1 MIGTVLG
8 NRYEIIEKIG
18 GGGMALVYKAKCKL
32 LNRNVAIKVLRDEF
46 VNDEEFIKKFR
57 RESQSAASLSHPNI
71 VNIYDVGVEQKEDQE
86 IHYIVMEYINGKTL
100 KDIIVEKGKLSFD
113 ETVDYSIQI
122 AEALEH
128 AHKNHI
134 IHRDIKPHNIMI
146 TEDGRAKVTDFGIA
160 RAATSST
167 MTNTSNVIG
176 SVHYFSPEQARGGY
190 TDERSDIYS
199 LGIVMYEMITGK
211 VPYEGDSPISV
222 ALKHIQEDIVSPKEI
237 DSTVPIGLQ
246 NIIMKCV
253 KKTQSDRYKT
263 ASELLQDLKRIKISK
278 KEEIVDDTNDT
289 ESATQI
295 IPIIGDEI
303 DNITDN
309 KKQIKKKKG
318 KENGGLKY
326 TLLAILLAFLVVSLI
341 AFGFFRLKDFFITKE
356 IPVPDLVGKT
366 EEAAREEVE
375 DLGLKFKVGR
385 EVYDSNFDK
394 GIVTSQK
401 PTAEDKVK
409 KGYTIEVIIS
419 KGSNLIKVP
428 NLINKSIEEIDDILA
443 EFNLGEGMVDYKN
456 SDSIEANKIINQS
469 PEAYSEVE
477 EGTRINIIVSKGPEK
492 KTIKMPNLL
501 GQKEKDAENALIA
514 YGLVRSGNRVVEP
527 SDKYPEGTVM
537 WQSINANTEVNM
549 NTKVDLSIS
558 SGPKKEPE
566 EPAEPEEPE
575 KSTKPE
581 KPNDDKETSFT
592 ISITIA
598 EDKEETEIRVDR
610 IQDGNRKN
618 IYGKVHQV
626 EEKTAKIPLKGKLD
640 AKFEVY
646 VDGVLIDTIN
656 HPDR

>member
-1 MIGTVLG
+1 MIGNVLG

-71 VNIYDVGVEQKEDQE
+71 VSIYDVGVEQKEDQE
-86 IHYIVMEYINGKTL
+86 IHYIVMEYIKGKTL
-100 KDIIVEKGKLSFD
+100 KDVIVGKGKLSFD

-222 ALKHIQEDIVSPKEI
+222 ALKHIQEDIILPKDI
-237 DSTVPIGLQ
+237 DSTIPIGLQ

-263 ASELLQDLKRIKISK
+263 ASELLQDLRRIKISK
-278 KEEIVDDTNDT
+278 EEIVEDINNT
-289 ESATQI
+289 ESATRI
-295 IPIIGDEI
+295 IPVVGDDIE
-303 DNITDN
+303 NIADN
-309 KKQIKKKKG
+309 KKGKKKKKK

-326 TLLAILLAFLVVSLI
+326 TLLAIILAFLVVSFM
-341 AFGFFRLKDFFITKE
+341 AFGFFKLKDFFITKE

-366 EEAAREEVE
+366 EEVAREEVE
-375 DLGLKFKVGR
+375 NLGLKFKVGR

-394 GIVTSQK
+394 GTVTSQK
-401 PTAEDKVK
+401 PTADDKVK
-409 KGYTIEVIIS
+409 KGYTVEVIIS
-419 KGSNLIKVP
+419 KGSNLVKVP
-428 NLINKSIEEIDDILA
+428 NLINKSIDEIDDVLA
-443 EFNLGEGMVDYKN
+443 EFNLVEGLVNYEN
-456 SDSIEANKIINQS
+456 SDTIEANKIINQS
-469 PEAYSEVE
+469 PGASTEVE

-492 KTIKMPNLL
+492 KTITMPSLL
-501 GQKEKDAENALIA
+501 GHKEKDAENALIA
-514 YGLVRSGNRVVEP
+514 HGLVRSGKRVVEA

-537 WQSINANTEVNM
+537 WQSINPNTEVNM
-549 NTKVDLSIS
+549 NTTVDLSIS
-558 SGPKKEPE
+558 SGPKE
-566 EPAEPEEPE
+566 EPDESEKTEEPGE
-575 KSTKPE
+575 PTKPE
-581 KPNDDKETSFT
+581 KPKDEEVAFT

-598 EDKEETEIRVDR
+598 EDGEETEIRVDR
-610 IQDGNRKN
+610 TQDGNKNN
-618 IYGKVHQV
+618 IYGKIHQV
-626 EEKTAKIPLKGKLD
+626 EEKVARIPLKGKLD

-646 VDGVLIDTIN
+646 VDGVLIETMN